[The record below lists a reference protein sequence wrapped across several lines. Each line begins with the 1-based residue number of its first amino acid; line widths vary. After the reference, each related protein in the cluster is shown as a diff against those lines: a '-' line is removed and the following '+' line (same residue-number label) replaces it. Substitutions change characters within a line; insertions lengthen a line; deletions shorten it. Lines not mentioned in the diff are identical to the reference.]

1 MCVACAARLIAGT
14 YRSAEEVCGALGACF
29 KLNSVQVRALL
40 APLLPPDLV
49 DAAAAHARAR
59 ADELYRADGREV
71 GHRCFSVIV
80 NTFSKLSNL
89 NNNSLIAFA
98 SRTYCG

>member
-1 MCVACAARLIAGT
+1 MCGACAARLIAGT

-71 GHRCFSVIV
+71 GAPISAI
-80 NTFSKLSNL
+80 N
-89 NNNSLIAFA
+89 
-98 SRTYCG
+98 

>member
-1 MCVACAARLIAGT
+1 MCGACAARLIAGT
-14 YRSAEEVCGALGACF
+14 HRSAEEVCGALGACF

-59 ADELYRADGREV
+59 ADELCRADGREV
-71 GHRCFSVIV
+71 LYLLLTKTR
-80 NTFSKLSNL
+80 
-89 NNNSLIAFA
+89 SL
-98 SRTYCG
+98 